1 MSADS
6 HDADISAM
14 RRLRDGED
22 LALNEIME
30 RWQRR
35 LTSYLLRY
43 LGNETAALDLAE
55 ETFVRVYQSR
65 SKFQPRGEFSTWLF
79 AIATNLARQH
89 FRWLKRHPAISIDS
103 PEAGGDERPLGDRLP
118 ANDANPRD
126 AAEKDERAKL
136 VKEAVLALP
145 HDLREAV
152 VLFEYE
158 DLSHEQIGKIA
169 GCSPKAVETR
179 LYRARQILREKLQHY
194 LAETDDRACL

>member
-14 RRLRDGED
+14 SRLRDGED

-65 SKFQPRGEFSTWLF
+65 NRFQPRGEFSTWLF
-79 AIATNLARQH
+79 AIATNLVRQH
-89 FRWLKRHPAISIDS
+89 FRWLKRHPAISIDFF
-103 PEAGGDERPLGDRLP
+103 EAGGDERPLGDRLP
-118 ANDANPRD
+118 ANDANPRA
-126 AAEKDERAKL
+126 AAEKDERARL

-179 LYRARQILREKLQHY
+179 LYRARQILREKLQRF
-194 LAETDDRACL
+194 LAESDDRTCL